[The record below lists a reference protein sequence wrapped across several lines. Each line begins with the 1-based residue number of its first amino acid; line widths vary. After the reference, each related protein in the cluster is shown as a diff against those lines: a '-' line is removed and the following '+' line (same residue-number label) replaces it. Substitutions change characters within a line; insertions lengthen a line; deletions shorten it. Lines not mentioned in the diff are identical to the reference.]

1 MKTKTIMKTKITKNS
16 KIALLALIFFS
27 PVLFSS
33 VLFSPVGNNLQAQE
47 QKSSKTTGWFVG
59 VNPFSPSIE
68 LETKHSGSY
77 TNFTRITET
86 VSGDIETR
94 REVTVDSNITSTS
107 AADLRVEYEIELV
120 RIRLAWRPTVLLYTT
135 KNGWCRSS
143 EGFLS

>member
-1 MKTKTIMKTKITKNS
+1 MKTKTTKNS

-27 PVLFSS
+27 P

-59 VNPFSPSIE
+59 INPFSPSIE

-77 TNFTRITET
+77 TNFTRTTET
-86 VSGDIETR
+86 ISGDIETR

-107 AADLRVEYEIELV
+107 DLRVEYEIQKSIVVTLNDEEIPATLQNK
-120 RIRLAWRPTVLLYTT
+120 LDTVAAAKDFVLEILE
-135 KNGWCRSS
+135 NML
-143 EGFLS
+143 FLKQ